1 MNSYGGAIIKVKIKG
16 FLLNKSDKTKVLFDT
31 SGINSKNQITY
42 QEDGIKYKVTLS
54 NEKVILTRESS
65 EFNHGMIFSLNKITK
80 TSYYLKEL
88 NSSIDVSL
96 LTTNLVLTDNLITI
110 QYTIIDTNTEYIFK
124 IEMSEK

>member
-16 FLLNKSDKTKVLFDT
+16 FLLNKSDQTKILFDT
-31 SGINSKNQITY
+31 FGINSKNQITY
-42 QEDGIKYKVTLS
+42 QKDGIKYKLTLS

-65 EFNHGMIFSLNKITK
+65 EFNHGMVFSLNQTTK

-110 QYTIIDTNTEYIFK
+110 QYTIIDTNTEYLFK

>member
-16 FLLNKSDKTKVLFDT
+16 FLLNKSDQTKILFDT

-42 QEDGIKYKVTLS
+42 QEDGIKYKLTLS

-65 EFNHGMIFSLNKITK
+65 EFNHGMVFSLNQTTK

-110 QYTIIDTNTEYIFK
+110 QYTIIDTNTEYLFK

>member
-16 FLLNKSDKTKVLFDT
+16 FLLNKSDQTKILFDT

-42 QEDGIKYKVTLS
+42 QKDGIKYKLTLS
-54 NEKVILTRESS
+54 NEKVILIRESS
-65 EFNHGMIFSLNKITK
+65 EFNHGMVFSLNQTTK

-110 QYTIIDTNTEYIFK
+110 QYTIIDTNTEYLFK